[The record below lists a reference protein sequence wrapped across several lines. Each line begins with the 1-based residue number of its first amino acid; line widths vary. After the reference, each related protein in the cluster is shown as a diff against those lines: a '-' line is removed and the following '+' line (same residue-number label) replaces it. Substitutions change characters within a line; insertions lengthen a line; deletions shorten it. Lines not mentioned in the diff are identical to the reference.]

1 MATQTS
7 STPTLWALLIGV
19 DCYMGQT
26 IPGLP
31 NFRSLSGCVN
41 DIALMDAFLRTR
53 LNVPVERIKKLT
65 ASGLGAVPQE
75 TFTHWPTKANIVAAF
90 KDLAQQAQPG
100 DLSLIHI

>member
-19 DCYMGQT
+19 DCYLGQT

-31 NFRSLSGCVN
+31 NFRGLSGCVN

-75 TFTHWPTKANIVAAF
+75 AFTASANQGQHCRCLQRALTAGAA
-90 KDLAQQAQPG
+90 G
-100 DLSLIHI
+100 